1 MNREVEERI
10 VAMYFDNQ
18 DFEKNAKTT
27 IETLG
32 QLKEGLNLEDTAQ
45 KGFSVF
51 EKIGKTLDFT
61 KANQGLQKMKTTM
74 SNMGNIFKKIFSLG
88 PIDDAFRALDN
99 FKNKYFDRVIGF
111 DIANKLVSSMESIFR
126 QLTVQPI
133 SAGWDQYQ
141 AKMDSVKTIMTSTGE
156 SIEVVNSKLE
166 EMTQYANKT
175 IYSLTDMTSNLG
187 KFTNNGVKLDD
198 AVQAMEGIANA
209 TAHAGQGSQAAS
221 MAMYNISQAM
231 GVGKMTTVDWKSLEN
246 ANVATMQLKNTFLEV
261 AAAAGKIKKEVVKTG
276 DTTRT
281 VFKLTTDEN
290 GKKLKKEIELT
301 AENFREYLSKG
312 WLDKETMLRTFQIY
326 SGQGIDENTLKSWG
340 ITDPELIK
348 KMYELGEEAM
358 EAATQVRTAGKMLDA
373 LKESVQSG
381 WADSFEIIFGNME
394 EGTQLWTRMNEKI
407 DAILSASTERR
418 NKILKKWAEMTEDGR
433 NYWTTDDKGN
443 KVRTGIEGGRE
454 ILMNT
459 FFELIDVA
467 KTVGSTISEAFSK
480 VFGKLDA
487 KKLFDLT
494 IGFRNLVN
502 GIKTWLGS
510 TKDANSRISK
520 LQKGLQGVFS
530 IIKVGINFVKMI
542 VNLAKRLFGPILD
555 WAVNAFAAVGKFFDG
570 LGDMRPA
577 YLFKALGNRL
587 KNVWKD
593 ITNFFKKENGQ
604 ESPFETWAKNAWNG
618 FKGIIKDWLKDV
630 GLEGVWE
637 TVSGWW
643 HTIKQAFI
651 DGWNTVSTWWNGSGI
666 PEFFEGIWN
675 TIMGWFTPKTITGK
689 QGNTWTENAPIV
701 QFFIDIWEGMQAAYE
716 DLSKW
721 WSTSGIPEFFEG
733 IWNAVVSWFTPKTIT
748 GKQGNSWT
756 ENAPVVQFFLDIWD
770 GIQSAYNGLSKWWST
785 SGIPEF
791 FEGIWNSV
799 VSWFEPQTN
808 EYGEVE
814 DAPIVQ
820 FFVNLGDAIDGAF
833 KELQTW
839 WAGSG
844 IAEFFEGIWES
855 VVGWF
860 TPKTITGKMGNSWTE
875 DSPIV
880 TFFKGVWEGIKGVY
894 DTLKEWWESDEVQ
907 GVLQE
912 IGGFFTQAWN
922 WILSLFGE
930 ETETASPQNQS
941 GRLANRM
948 RAFGGAIS
956 DVGWTAKEITKDSP
970 DSSTDMEQKTS
981 VFKTI
986 IDTITQFITKIVDS
1000 IRGWVIPPE
1009 VQTFLDGFATFF
1021 SGLLDA
1027 LGVLMGS
1034 MGNILKGQGSL
1045 EDFGRVIGVSIIPAV
1060 ISLLDF
1066 FKTKWLASISAV
1078 SLAQEFLE
1086 ISGGL
1091 FLMASGVAVLT
1102 TLDESKLW
1110 GAVGVIAALGV
1121 IVGLITSTLN
1131 GMAQAKAATTIVLT
1145 GGQQILTTLINT
1157 IGRIGMIATVLGM
1170 LPTIIETIGKVKKNI
1185 GDVDIGTDLLNILLA
1200 ITALISGVS
1209 IALAATQAISGKA
1222 GIDPIAAVKT
1232 AIAVMAAL
1240 AVVIGAMAGIVAL
1253 TNKFVG
1259 GDPQKTIQ
1267 DVNDAAGV
1275 LAAVGGAIG
1284 SFFAALFGGGTGA
1297 QKAGEVERTAEKL
1310 DEMAQIF
1317 DEEKVTGINRMIRLM
1332 ESVTETAS
1340 KVNAV
1345 ELGNFGLMMGY
1356 FGEGIYNIASKLA
1369 EANGPLAEIGDTG
1382 SDMYK
1387 RLVNF
1392 MSIVGMIGDMAGE
1405 FGSKSFDVEAMI
1417 ANINRLAE
1425 DLTYGMEGGWVKIGD
1440 DIFSTSSGYKA
1451 TGEGFGTLTNSWLDN
1466 LHKIMTR
1473 LGEEDW
1479 TKDSG
1484 IQFDGLNIAN
1494 KLVQSIQEG
1503 LLDPHVKKFDATPI
1517 TTAILDALKL
1527 EDKAIAEVVH
1537 NMVQNGLVI
1546 SGQEGFSTDNSGIDF
1561 LNKWAENGG
1570 STEGLFDMSGLTEML
1585 TGKDG
1590 KGGILGELNGLA
1602 DKIPS
1607 LGSMFA
1613 DKGWMDFKD
1622 ENGNEIDILSEL
1634 QGHLTELGTTLD
1646 TMEPLKVTI
1655 TPVVDFS
1662 QITPEKLQEQLN
1674 GKPVELNSIFNL
1686 PSEGLKIDFTGLDS
1700 ALDMATV
1707 LLRLQGIIDQ
1717 MNASTI
1723 TLGEDIDAL
1732 GGHMESI
1739 ATEVSRLQLV
1749 LDTGAL
1755 VGQITPM
1762 VDRELDSL
1770 AMATERQ

>member
-27 IETLG
+27 IDTLG
-32 QLKEGLNLEDTAQ
+32 QLKQSLNLEDTAQ

-74 SNMGNIFKKIFSLG
+74 SSMGNIFKKIFSLG

-141 AKMDSVKTIMTSTGE
+141 SKMDSVKTIMTSTGE
-156 SIEVVNSKLE
+156 SIDVVNTKLE

-261 AAAAGKIKKEVVKTG
+261 AAAAGKIKKEVIKTG

-290 GKKLKKEIELT
+290 GKQLKNEIELT

-381 WADSFEIIFGNME
+381 WADTFEIIFGNME
-394 EGTQLWTRMNEKI
+394 QGTQLWTEMNNKI
-407 DAILSASTERR
+407 DSVLSASTERR

-459 FFELIDVA
+459 FFELMNVA
-467 KTVGSTISEAFSK
+467 KMVGSTISEAFSK

-502 GIKTWLGS
+502 NIKAWLNTTQNG
-510 TKDANSRISK
+510 TTRLQK
-520 LQKGLQGVFS
+520 LQKGLQGIFS
-530 IIKVGINFVKMI
+530 IVKVGINFIKI
-542 VNLAKRLFGPILD
+542 VINLAKRLLGPILD
-555 WAVNAFAAVGKFFDG
+555 WAVTAFEAVGKFFDN
-570 LGDMRPA
+570 LGDMKPA
-577 YLFKALGNRL
+577 TLFKALGNRL

-593 ITNFFKKENGQ
+593 ITDFFKKENGQ
-604 ESPFETWAKNAWNG
+604 KESPFETWVKNAWDG
-618 FKGIIKDWLKDV
+618 FKNIIKDWLSDV
-630 GLEGVWE
+630 GLDGVWE
-637 TVSGWW
+637 SISTWW
-643 HTIKQAFI
+643 HDIKQGFI
-651 DGWNTVSTWWNGSGI
+651 DGWNAISTWWNSSGI

-701 QFFIDIWEGMQAAYE
+701 QFFIDIWKGMQQAYE

-721 WSTSGIPEFFEG
+721 WNSSGIPEFFEG
-733 IWNAVVSWFTPKTIT
+733 VWNSVVSWFTPKTIT

-756 ENAPVVQFFLDIWD
+756 ENAPVVQFFLDIWA
-770 GIQSAYNGLSKWWST
+770 GMESAFNSLSSWWET

-791 FEGIWNSV
+791 FEGIWNAV
-799 VSWFEPQTN
+799 VGWFTPKTITGKMGNSWTEN
-808 EYGEVE
+808 
-814 DAPIVQ
+814 APIVQ
-820 FFVNLGDAIDGAF
+820 FFINLGDSIDSAF
-833 KELQTW
+833 KTLQTW
-839 WAGSG
+839 WNGSG
-844 IAEFFEGIWES
+844 IPEFFEGIWNA
-855 VVGWF
+855 VVSWF

-880 TFFKGVWEGIKGVY
+880 TFFKGIWEGIKGVY
-894 DTLKEWWESDEVQ
+894 DSLKEWWESDDVQ
-907 GVLQE
+907 GVLQS
-912 IGGFFTQAWN
+912 IGGFFTNAWN

-930 ETETASPQNQS
+930 EAETDNPQDKS
-941 GRLANRM
+941 AKLANRM

-956 DVGWTAKEITKDSP
+956 DVGWTAKEITKDTP
-970 DSSTDMEQKTS
+970 KNTTDMEKKTS
-981 VFKTI
+981 TFKTI
-986 IDTITQFITKIVDS
+986 IDTITGFVTKIVDS

-1009 VQTFLDGFATFF
+1009 VQTFLDGFVKFF
-1021 SGLLDA
+1021 GGLLDA
-1027 LGVLMGS
+1027 LGVFMGS
-1034 MGNILKGQGSL
+1034 IGNILKGQGSL

-1066 FKTKWLASISAV
+1066 FKTKWLASINSV

-1086 ISGGL
+1086 IAGGL
-1091 FLMASGVAVLT
+1091 FLMASGVAILT
-1102 TLDESKLW
+1102 TVDEEKLL

-1131 GMAQAKAATTIVLT
+1131 GMAQAKAATTIPLT

-1157 IGRIGMIATVLGM
+1157 IGKVGMIATALAM
-1170 LPTIIETIGKVKKNI
+1170 LPTIIDSIGKVKKEIGNI
-1185 GDVDIGTDLLNILLA
+1185 DIGADLLNILLGV
-1200 ITALISGVS
+1200 TALIAGVS
-1209 IALAATQAISGKA
+1209 VALAASQTITGSR

-1232 AIAVMAAL
+1232 TISAVAAI
-1240 AVVIGAMAGIVAL
+1240 AVVIGAMAGIIAL
-1253 TNKFVG
+1253 TNALVG
-1259 GDPQKTIQ
+1259 DNQEETI
-1267 DVNDAAGV
+1267 NKINNAALV
-1275 LAAVGGAIG
+1275 LGAVGGAIG
-1284 SFFAALFGGGTGA
+1284 SFFGALFGGGTGE
-1297 QKAGEVERTAEKL
+1297 QKVEGARRTAAEL
-1310 DEMAQIF
+1310 EEMSQVF

-1356 FGEGIYNIASKLA
+1356 FGEGIYNIATKLA
-1369 EANGPLAEIGDTG
+1369 EVNGPLEEIGDTG
-1382 SDMYK
+1382 SAMYN
-1387 RLVNF
+1387 RLINF
-1392 MSIVGMIGDMAGE
+1392 MNIVGMISDMAGE

-1417 ANINRLAE
+1417 ANINRLAQ
-1425 DLTYGMEGGWVKIGD
+1425 DLSSGIDGNWVKIGD
-1440 DIFSTSSGYKA
+1440 DVFSTDGSGWGSVGA
-1451 TGEGFGTLTNSWLDN
+1451 SWIDN

-1503 LLDPHVKKFDATPI
+1503 LLDPHIQKFDATPI

-1546 SGQEGFSTDNSGIDF
+1546 SGQEGFSTDSSGLEF
-1561 LNKWAENGG
+1561 LSQWAENGG
-1570 STEGLFDMSGLTEML
+1570 TTDGLFDMSGLTEQL
-1585 TGKDG
+1585 TG
-1590 KGGILGELNGLA
+1590 KGGILEQLNGLS
-1602 DKIPS
+1602 DQIPS

-1622 ENGNEIDILSEL
+1622 ENGNEIDILSEI
-1634 QGHLTELGTTLD
+1634 QGHLTDLGATLS

-1662 QITPEKLQEQLN
+1662 QITPERLQEQLN

-1686 PSEGLKIDFTGLDS
+1686 PEEGLKIDFTGLDT

-1707 LLRLQGIIDQ
+1707 LLKLQGIIDQ
-1717 MNASTI
+1717 LGTSTNN
-1723 TLGEDIDAL
+1723 LGSDIAAL
-1732 GGHMESI
+1732 GGHIDGI
-1739 ATEVSRLQLV
+1739 AGEVSRLQLV
-1749 LDTGAL
+1749 LDTGTL
-1755 VGQITPM
+1755 VGEITPM
-1762 VDRELDSL
+1762 VDKELGSL
-1770 AMATERQ
+1770 ALTGERQ